1 MIKLLLITEGSFKNG
16 LGHLF
21 RTRTFAKAVN
31 LVCDL
36 MVIAKIDKQLEN
48 IFDEIKE
55 ITYYLNDKRTILN
68 AAKKFEPSAI
78 IFDMLSIDDYLFYQL
93 KKMAIISV
101 SISPIFSHLNE
112 VDIIFSR
119 TKFNKFDANIN
130 KPKVYGGLEYSIFN
144 EFCSIISDQEYKK
157 NINKD
162 VFSISVSM
170 GGVDAPNKTFRIIKS
185 LAKFPYKLLIWVALG
200 EGYSYSFNELVE
212 ASKVNKNHE
221 IILAKAN
228 ISTWNILSNS
238 VLAILAGGLTTIESV
253 YVGLPSISIFESER
267 QFHATSKELFDYGI
281 LSYTMYNNED
291 LDRWL
296 IKKVLYF
303 YNNRDELL
311 KIRELSKNLV
321 DRNGSQRVF
330 NRIKAH
336 L

>member
-78 IFDMLSIDDYLFYQL
+78 IFDMLSIDDYFFYQL
-93 KKMAIISV
+93 KKMAIISF

-157 NINKD
+157 NIIVN
-162 VFSISVSM
+162 
-170 GGVDAPNKTFRIIKS
+170 IIVKS
-185 LAKFPYKLLIWVALG
+185 
-200 EGYSYSFNELVE
+200 
-212 ASKVNKNHE
+212 
-221 IILAKAN
+221 
-228 ISTWNILSNS
+228 
-238 VLAILAGGLTTIESV
+238 
-253 YVGLPSISIFESER
+253 
-267 QFHATSKELFDYGI
+267 
-281 LSYTMYNNED
+281 
-291 LDRWL
+291 
-296 IKKVLYF
+296 
-303 YNNRDELL
+303 
-311 KIRELSKNLV
+311 
-321 DRNGSQRVF
+321 
-330 NRIKAH
+330 
-336 L
+336 